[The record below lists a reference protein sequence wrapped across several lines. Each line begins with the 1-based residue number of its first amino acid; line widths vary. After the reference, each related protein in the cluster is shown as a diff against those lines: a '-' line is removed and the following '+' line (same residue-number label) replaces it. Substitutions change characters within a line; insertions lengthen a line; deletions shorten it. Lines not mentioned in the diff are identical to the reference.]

1 MESFYPELN
10 PAFTLRFRVVCVHL
24 VPCVSLVI
32 LNILLFSAIRK
43 AERRRQ
49 KLMASRV
56 KAEQAGL
63 VKRWIT
69 KYIDCHEFFQW
80 PVEIGTTSDRETRT
94 ARPWCWSWSL
104 RCSCRWRRRLWS
116 SRRFTPSR
124 QGGETQSYLKFRNLS
139 ELFSSVTDFL
149 DYDLAKRLVFII
161 NLCIY
166 LSYPLN
172 FAIYCGMS
180 RRVKITTYYFVK
192 LLIKTL
198 SYRQFRDTFRLII
211 VTPVVKKFSSDIKM
225 DQQTNENEDSSTK
238 LTKSRR

>member
-1 MESFYPELN
+1 M
-10 PAFTLRFRVVCVHL
+10 
-24 VPCVSLVI
+24 PCVSLVI

-69 KYIDCHEFFQW
+69 KYIDYHPFFKW
-80 PVEIGTTSDRETRT
+80 PVEIGTTSDSETRT
-94 ARPWCWSWSL
+94 ARPWCWSWWL
-104 RCSCRWRRRLWS
+104 RCSCRWRRRWWS
-116 SRRFTPSR
+116 SLRCTPSH
-124 QGGETQSYLKFRNLS
+124 QGGGNSILFKIRNLS

-180 RRVKITTYYFVK
+180 RRVKITMYYFVK
-192 LLIKTL
+192 LLIKLYLTDNFGI
-198 SYRQFRDTFRLII
+198 R
-211 VTPVVKKFSSDIKM
+211 SD
-225 DQQTNENEDSSTK
+225 
-238 LTKSRR
+238 